1 MENSNEQSQSYII
14 NLLVKYGSL
23 NSIYNEVFEKDK
35 LTVFQQQKIYNFYN
49 DFQDV
54 EMFETELLCFFYLDN
69 LTKNRN
75 ILNQLKS
82 RIQSNVS
89 LYDENSRFINKV
101 NVYEVCYLYI
111 EYLYKDRIKL
121 LHDRVCEFKTETRN
135 LDREYDSLF
144 YSKSLSKDKENMFQI
159 RFKELR
165 ALEAEAQKEHDDTY
179 KERNVEQNE
188 IFKYKKNV
196 FKDIQE
202 LGLRFISIINSY
214 SIGEKEVVA
223 KGSIIDPKSVE
234 HFEKKE
240 DTEVFKN
247 IEIKEGELFKPKMF
261 IKLLNLEKLLLKEG
275 LLDNSLKWN
284 SASRGKIT
292 VLRLVIIFI
301 DRLDANN
308 YFMGGANDSAK
319 CRFFESR
326 YNVKIGQNFE
336 KNKRNK
342 YLYRYHG
349 VYSDYPF

>member
-14 NLLVKYGSL
+14 NLLVKFGSL

-89 LYDENSRFINKV
+89 LYDENSLFINKV

-144 YSKSLSKDKENMFQI
+144 YSKSLSKDKENIFQI

-165 ALEAEAQKEHDDTY
+165 VLETEAQKEHDDTY

-188 IFKYKKNV
+188 VFKYKKNV
-196 FKDIQE
+196 FKDIQQ

-214 SIGEKEVVA
+214 FPDEKEI
-223 KGSIIDPKSVE
+223 SISSENLTIISDE
-234 HFEKKE
+234 FEKYAEEKMEKVEADTIFMKGKYDKFLDLE
-240 DTEVFKN
+240 DKLIEDRYLNTKKN
-247 IEIKEGELFKPKMF
+247 
-261 IKLLNLEKLLLKEG
+261 G
-275 LLDNSLKWN
+275 LLFIETKS
-284 SASRGKIT
+284 KIKT
-292 VLRLVIIFI
+292 VL
-301 DRLDANN
+301 
-308 YFMGGANDSAK
+308 
-319 CRFFESR
+319 
-326 YNVKIGQNFE
+326 
-336 KNKRNK
+336 
-342 YLYRYHG
+342 
-349 VYSDYPF
+349 

>member
-14 NLLVKYGSL
+14 NLLVKFGSL

-69 LTKNRN
+69 LIKNRN

-89 LYDENSRFINKV
+89 LYDENSLFINKV

-144 YSKSLSKDKENMFQI
+144 YSKSLSKDKENIFQI

-165 ALEAEAQKEHDDTY
+165 VLETEAQKEHDDTY

-188 IFKYKKNV
+188 VFKYKKNV
-196 FKDIQE
+196 FKDIQQ

-214 SIGEKEVVA
+214 FPDEKEI
-223 KGSIIDPKSVE
+223 SISSENLTIISDE
-234 HFEKKE
+234 FEKYAEEKMEKVEADTIFMKGKYDKFLDLE
-240 DTEVFKN
+240 DKLIEDRYLNTKKN
-247 IEIKEGELFKPKMF
+247 
-261 IKLLNLEKLLLKEG
+261 G
-275 LLDNSLKWN
+275 LLFIETKS
-284 SASRGKIT
+284 KIKT
-292 VLRLVIIFI
+292 VL
-301 DRLDANN
+301 
-308 YFMGGANDSAK
+308 
-319 CRFFESR
+319 
-326 YNVKIGQNFE
+326 
-336 KNKRNK
+336 
-342 YLYRYHG
+342 
-349 VYSDYPF
+349 